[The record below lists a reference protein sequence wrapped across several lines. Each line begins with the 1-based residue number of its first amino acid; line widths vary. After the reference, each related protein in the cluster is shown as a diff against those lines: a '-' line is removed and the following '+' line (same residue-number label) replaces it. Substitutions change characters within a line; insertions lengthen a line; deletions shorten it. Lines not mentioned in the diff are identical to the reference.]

1 MLKLKNVIITPH
13 LGIRTDKATYMITEE
28 AVENILA
35 ALSGLPLPSEV
46 LPS

>member
-13 LGIRTDKATYMITEE
+13 LGIKTDKACYMITEE

-35 ALSGLPLPSEV
+35 ALSGLPLPNEV